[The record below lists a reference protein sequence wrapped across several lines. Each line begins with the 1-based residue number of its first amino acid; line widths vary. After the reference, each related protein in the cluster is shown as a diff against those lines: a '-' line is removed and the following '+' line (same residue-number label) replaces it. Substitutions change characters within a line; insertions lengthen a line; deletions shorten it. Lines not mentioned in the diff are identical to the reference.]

1 MTMSRKY
8 KFHNPEGL
16 YFVTLTVRKW
26 VDVFTRNEYKNILIE
41 NLCYCQKNRGL
52 DIFTYCIMT
61 NHAHLIVSAKEGY
74 NLSDIIRDFKK
85 FTSRTILNKIRDNSQ
100 ESRRE
105 WILKEFRTDKGYS
118 LWQTESRPI
127 KLWDNKVIEQKIDYI
142 HYNPVEEGF
151 VFNPEDYMYSSA
163 YDYAGGKGMLDI
175 EVIG

>member
-1 MTMSRKY
+1 MKAGVGLKAGAGLRPVPVLRYMSGDMRQRMY
-8 KFHNPEGL
+8 KAQ
-16 YFVTLTVRKW
+16 VR
-26 VDVFTRNEYKNILIE
+26 DLR
-41 NLCYCQKNRGL
+41 QR
-52 DIFTYCIMT
+52 
-61 NHAHLIVSAKEGY
+61 
-74 NLSDIIRDFKK
+74 
-85 FTSRTILNKIRDNSQ
+85 
-100 ESRRE
+100 RRE

-127 KLWDNKVIEQKIDYI
+127 ELWSNKVIEQKIDYI